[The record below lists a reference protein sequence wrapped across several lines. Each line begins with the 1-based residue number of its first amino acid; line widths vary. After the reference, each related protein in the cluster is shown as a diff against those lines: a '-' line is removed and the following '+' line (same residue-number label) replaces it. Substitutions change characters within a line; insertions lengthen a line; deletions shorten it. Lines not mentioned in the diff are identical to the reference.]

1 MTVEI
6 WSDVVCPFCYIGKRH
21 FEMALAQFPNS
32 EQVEV
37 IPRSFELD
45 PQASWDGESDLYDI
59 LSAKYGR
66 NRQWA
71 VEMSRGVAQQAA
83 QLGLT
88 FNFDKS
94 IPANTFNAHRL
105 IHLAAQQGLQH
116 KAEERLFIAYFTEGK
131 NVDDV
136 DTLVALSAE
145 IGLNPAE
152 VRALLA
158 TDDLAMDVRADEHQ
172 ARAFGINA
180 VPFFVINRKYAVR
193 GAQPV
198 EVFLQTLQTAWA
210 EEQPVLTEVAAPAEG
225 CADGACEVK

>member
-21 FEMALAQFPNS
+21 FETALAQFPNKDK
-32 EQVEV
+32 VEV
-37 IPRSFELD
+37 ITRSFELD

-59 LSAKYGR
+59 LSTKYGR
-66 NRQWA
+66 NKQWA
-71 VEMSRGVAQQAA
+71 VEMSKGVTQQAA
-83 QLGLT
+83 QIGLT

-105 IHLAAQQGLQH
+105 IHFASQAGLQH
-116 KAEERLFIAYFTEGK
+116 KAEERLFVAYFTEGK
-131 NVDDV
+131 NVNDV
-136 DTLVALSAE
+136 DTLVELASE
-145 IGLNPAE
+145 IGLNTTD
-152 VRALLA
+152 VRTMLA
-158 TDDLAMDVRADEHQ
+158 SDELAMDVRADEHQ

-198 EVFLQTLQTAWA
+198 DVFLQTLQTAWA
-210 EEQPVLTEVAAPAEG
+210 EEQPILTEVAEPADG
-225 CADGACEVK
+225 CADGACEIN